1 MSMPDEAASEGDAL
15 QNTDVLEVLLDS
27 VGVLLLAPAA
37 ATCRAWSVAAASVR
51 RQWRVLQPVGLL
63 DMAVLDRTYRVPV
76 GCNFLAALPD
86 GGLCISTAA
95 VQRHYSGAA
104 TQTALVTLSA
114 AALSSAAANLV
125 TPAKTNLTTNL
136 VTPGQSLPRLTTFVA
151 GHSDRTGHDPNSGL
165 KSQRGVC
172 VDGDGDGVFVCD
184 TGRDRVLKFELSTGR
199 LLASSDDAPPGRGAR
214 LIFPSGCAH
223 HRRLTKGARTLA
235 QDAPKQLSV
244 VDRMNHRVV
253 QLDPD
258 TLYPQTMCG
267 APGDGAGE
275 LDRPSDVAAVGTSLF
290 VTDLG
295 NDRVCCFELQP
306 PPHGPVFRFAFG
318 SAGVAY
324 ATEGSNPGLAGRV
337 PGRPCSATHTFEP
350 RLGQPGG

>member
-1 MSMPDEAASEGDAL
+1 MSMPDDAASEGDAL

-95 VQRHYSGAA
+95 VQRHYSGAG

-136 VTPGQSLPRLTTFVA
+136 VTPGQSLPRLTTFVE

-172 VDGDGDGVFVCD
+172 VDGDGVFVCD
-184 TGRDRVLKFELSTGR
+184 TGRDRVVKFELS
-199 LLASSDDAPPGRGAR
+199 
-214 LIFPSGCAH
+214 
-223 HRRLTKGARTLA
+223 
-235 QDAPKQLSV
+235 
-244 VDRMNHRVV
+244 
-253 QLDPD
+253 
-258 TLYPQTMCG
+258 
-267 APGDGAGE
+267 
-275 LDRPSDVAAVGTSLF
+275 
-290 VTDLG
+290 
-295 NDRVCCFELQP
+295 
-306 PPHGPVFRFAFG
+306 
-318 SAGVAY
+318 
-324 ATEGSNPGLAGRV
+324 NPN
-337 PGRPCSATHTFEP
+337 PNPNP
-350 RLGQPGG
+350 NP